1 MRLFSYAS
9 PEGTQDKPRGST
21 HKNVGRVQSAEQ
33 HIITVAH
40 VICVAITLN
49 RGALRNQII
58 DVTVGISSQSF
69 VFSPSL
75 TLRTLARLLRRRNA
89 FLDRTQS
96 PRDQALGGLA

>member
-49 RGALRNQII
+49 WGALRNQII
-58 DVTVGISSQSF
+58 DVTVGISSHAVIRLFAEPHAAHAGAPFAPPQR
-69 VFSPSL
+69 FS
-75 TLRTLARLLRRRNA
+75 
-89 FLDRTQS
+89 
-96 PRDQALGGLA
+96 